1 MDSERSGGHHWYTLS
16 KALTLWLS
24 LALSFSLSL
33 SLSLSQFVVGRDGQV
48 LRRYGPGVNPV
59 SLDVP
64 DKLPAWLAEA
74 AQ

>member
-16 KALTLWLS
+16 KALTFWLS
-24 LALSFSLSL
+24 LHL